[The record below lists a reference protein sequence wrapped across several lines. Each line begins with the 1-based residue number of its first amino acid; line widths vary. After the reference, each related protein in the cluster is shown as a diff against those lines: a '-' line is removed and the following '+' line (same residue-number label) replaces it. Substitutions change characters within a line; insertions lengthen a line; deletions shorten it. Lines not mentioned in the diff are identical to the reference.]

1 MFLQSVPE
9 ECLMKIEKRELL
21 GLLCL
26 GAYVLL
32 LGKCCRGWGSNDKS
46 TRLKMEGREGERQVY
61 GEDPLKDYHQGME
74 DSPNTARNR
83 LRMERRGGGLLDVGS
98 FLLGVEVSMRQQAP
112 ALTQGL
118 FGPLSNGEHCAV
130 WCK

>member
-21 GLLCL
+21 GLLSL

-32 LGKCCRGWGSNDKS
+32 LGKCCRGWGSNNKP
-46 TRLKMEGREGERQVY
+46 TRLKTEGERQSY

-74 DSPNTARNR
+74 DSPSTARNR
-83 LRMERRGGGLLDVGS
+83 LHMERRGGGLLDVGS
-98 FLLGVEVSMRQQAP
+98 FLLGVEVSIRQQAP

-118 FGPLSNGEHCAV
+118 FGPLSNGEQCCAV
-130 WCK
+130 